1 MQLLLYADFQIS
13 FNDRG
18 CLSTSKYTINNFRL
32 NYYGKNATNSIS
44 DKAFHNQ
51 LRKPEFITFIERLL
65 IRLSA
70 YIGKDNPCTV
80 HQELANLLSS
90 LGISDDV
97 SVDGSIF
104 FVRLSCRNH
113 FDCNTVGRKRTQRG
127 VQQENA
133 GIKVHVAFS
142 NLTGAISHVTITEG
156 TGSERAQV
164 RADEYAKGT
173 LFTTDRGYID
183 YDGENDYSTRNQF
196 HLIRYRD
203 NIQGVIT
210 EAYDGI
216 TMAPIPEL
224 IGESPSCELSSTVSA
239 EYIEMKV
246 VRKVEDYPVMVVRVR
261 TPEGNSSYYGTNM
274 SKDLV
279 PAKALY
285 LLYRCRWEGSEH
297 TFKALQSGDGMRAI
311 NSSIKDIIVTFLL
324 GNLLTY
330 TFKQMVA
337 SVAKRIALANG
348 SFCILRIHTVFE
360 LSEKIISAFS
370 NGTRSSIYNVLHKEK
385 DRIIESCTRKEAS
398 KRDKQTFKDL
408 PTVVKLQGFIKRQN
422 LIS

>member
-1 MQLLLYADFQIS
+1 M
-13 FNDRG
+13 
-18 CLSTSKYTINNFRL
+18 INNFRL
-32 NYYGKNATNSIS
+32 NYYGKYATNSIS

-142 NLTGAISHVTITEG
+142 NLTGAISHVTITDG
-156 TGSERAQV
+156 TGSERAQA
-164 RADEYAKGT
+164 RA

-196 HLIRYRD
+196 HLIRYSD

-216 TMAPIPEL
+216 TMAPIP
-224 IGESPSCELSSTVSA
+224 
-239 EYIEMKV
+239 
-246 VRKVEDYPVMVVRVR
+246 
-261 TPEGNSSYYGTNM
+261 
-274 SKDLV
+274 
-279 PAKALY
+279 
-285 LLYRCRWEGSEH
+285 
-297 TFKALQSGDGMRAI
+297 
-311 NSSIKDIIVTFLL
+311 
-324 GNLLTY
+324 
-330 TFKQMVA
+330 
-337 SVAKRIALANG
+337 
-348 SFCILRIHTVFE
+348 
-360 LSEKIISAFS
+360 
-370 NGTRSSIYNVLHKEK
+370 
-385 DRIIESCTRKEAS
+385 
-398 KRDKQTFKDL
+398 
-408 PTVVKLQGFIKRQN
+408 
-422 LIS
+422 